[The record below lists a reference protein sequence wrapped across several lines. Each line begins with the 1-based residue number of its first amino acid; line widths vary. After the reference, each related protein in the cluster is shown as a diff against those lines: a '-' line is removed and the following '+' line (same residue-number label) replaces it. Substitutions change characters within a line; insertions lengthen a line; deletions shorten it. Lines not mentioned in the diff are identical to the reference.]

1 MSEYPRMIY
10 RDGTALPEHGVDW
23 LIVECEAE
31 LVNALADGWREGLE
45 AHDAAPRHP
54 LDHDG
59 DGEKGG
65 SLPDAVVLRKRGRP
79 RKAVAGA

>member
-1 MSEYPRMIY
+1 MQRFPQMVF

-59 DGEKGG
+59 DGVPGG
-65 SLPDAVVLRKRGRP
+65 SLPDAVAPRKRGRKP
-79 RKAVAGA
+79 KAAQ

>member
-1 MSEYPRMIY
+1 MVF
-10 RDGTALPEHGVDW
+10 RDGMALPEHGVDY

-59 DGEKGG
+59 DGTKGG
-65 SLPDAVVLRKRGRP
+65 PVPVALRKRGRP
-79 RKAVAGA
+79 RKADADA